1 MAWYSSLLSTGLGGI
16 IDSVGNVLDN
26 LFTSDDEKQKNKIA
40 MTQITLAAAQAEKQL
55 AADLEKAYLED
66 AKDQRRQ
73 ITVELQSQDAYVRRS
88 RPTFNY
94 IFYIVLIFNYIFI
107 PIFQVITDDK
117 LDVVNLPTELWTVF
131 GVGFIGYGYLRT
143 VEKTGKKVP
152 KIADDTSPAE
162 KEPAKG

>member
-1 MAWYSSLLSTGLGGI
+1 MAWYTSLFSTGLGEVV
-16 IDSVGNVLDN
+16 DSVGNVLDN
-26 LFTSDDEKQKNKIA
+26 LFTSDDEKEKNKIA
-40 MTQITLAAAQAEKQL
+40 LSQITLAAAQTEKKL
-55 AADLEKAYLED
+55 NADLEKAYLED

-107 PIFQVITDDK
+107 PIYQVITGVDLK
-117 LDVVNLPTELWTVF
+117 PVNLPTELWTVF

-143 VEKTGKKVP
+143 VEKTGKKMP
-152 KIADDTSPAE
+152 KIGDAQTASTEAV
-162 KEPAKG
+162 KG